1 MAWETI
7 EQWNNWIDSIKNDLT
22 WLWDKIKNWWH
33 ELMKKIW
40 LEKEQATQETISD
53 SQKKLDELAKK
64 LIEIEFSKLEDK
76 EIEENIEWKLDDEN
90 TILWMLAKNN
100 EDIKN
105 WFDWILEKDN
115 SWNYIIDDEDLRS
128 REIETILYS
137 LKEISNNDTD
147 NTKTDLTEQELKE
160 IWEKAQKKM
169 KLCDEV
175 LSSEDIKNIPDD
187 KKTKTRILEIY
198 NNLLSENNWD
208 ISKIKKENI
217 INRLKTEIEQEIIE

>member
-40 LEKEQATQETISD
+40 LEKEQAIQETISD